1 MDDKFVRF
9 VSTVSPD
16 LADRLVTSSQTIE
29 DGFRLDE
36 LYTKFLQNEEE
47 EKFGFNFDRNQKTI
61 DDYLDVERKEDILKK
76 ADGSLD
82 KDHPFYKYQQRLL
95 RDSDVDADMPGYD
108 TLDFGA
114 AAYEDP
120 ELVTRAL
127 GDVSKTI
134 VDFGSGLAAVGPR
147 TIGFDK
153 TEDGRNKTAK
163 VLSSLFNLNKDNDA
177 GYGMTLLDSIIGEEG
192 LISPP
197 KSVEAATGFIND
209 KLQETIGVTDAEL
222 ETMPENIKRGLG
234 NVELAG
240 VLASGNLFT
249 QVAKLPYAAATTIAA
264 KAGSRLSIGPFRKEM
279 AERLKYLR
287 DNGATQKEL
296 DTLFLNYN
304 KGIRQAGKDG
314 GLDARMVE
322 EIVKLE
328 NKRFKTDPEKFIK
341 DFLIE
346 PEIKLI
352 NEFKKTANT
361 SAANQ
366 ATKVKGGKTNN
377 AVKEILE
384 SGIINTLDIQKALA
398 AQGITRGSNAIN
410 KIKKQLGFG
419 TSNITIEQT
428 IGSLVDTNLSYKDN
442 LINIQEKINANPN
455 KFLNRK
461 TGKPYNVKAERVY
474 QTIKEKFIENK
485 QLSVDEYEKIFL
497 KLINSNGLMKLPD
510 NFTAGLD
517 PKNISRHLKN
527 KNQALENLGLN
538 QKSIASVMAQNSEFK
553 KAEYDLEMFYA
564 NRQDKNRQMRNNRTT
579 DTRKENLNKFSRPQ
593 SEGEK
598 LTSKLINGRW
608 KTQTS
613 NKLEDSVELQNNIL
627 NNDSIISDLSTAIY
641 KDKTG
646 KFTFKPGNPEK
657 AEATKKALQ
666 ISDFKSGNNSTK
678 YFEEEHI
685 MSAKYAKYA
694 NVNDLANIQIIPRK
708 LNTTFKKPADEFIET
723 LLKKTKISDQEK
735 SLLKLIIAEAD
746 RLGITLYIPDPE
758 KLGIG
763 IKKYVG
769 YPRTN
774 LKIQAK
780 DIINR
785 YAPGVDLP
793 DLGFAEEGQV
803 RKDFALGDRVT
814 VDTEPLQFDNS
825 PIEIE
830 DEDNFNS
837 AQKMYIGQLTASLE
851 RERQQAIVDRIENA
865 PKSMQ
870 TALLTTLFDDES
882 TQALEDFRD
891 ATIDERNQIKLSMED
906 VRRNVAEK
914 LTPKLPVRYPLRSIP
929 KFLNENIFFKKF
941 KQQLNTGPLIL
952 GSIANDIQNKMS
964 PDDPKTFEERYPVLA
979 KNLITPFAP
988 TEGTKDED
996 AYVDGILEVNRAIE
1010 TGFSNLGYNTMD
1022 LVLSGI
1028 DLASFGG
1035 TDLTTKLRDLHD
1047 NRNINEP
1054 ETFFGDLVAI
1064 LTEYGIPGGLIAKV
1078 ANRAQ
1083 KAMRLKGFNTLPRY
1097 VTDDLSKG
1105 FLGASQLRQISNV
1118 SKRMGTGAVVFGLT
1132 DAFSGGP
1139 YSSLKRM
1146 LPEDATLLPGKQ
1158 EDTSSLTGK
1167 ELIAANFRNRIRFG
1181 ADGAAVGFLFPL
1193 LGPPIFSLIKGTAKL
1208 PFKGFLPG
1216 GYSVAG
1222 AGAKVIGG
1230 TFTGAADLLAG
1241 KIPFTN
1247 KLLPYNFDKI
1257 GVPGQ
1262 VASKIIQA
1270 STAFVGKQVATRALL
1285 GLGDVGRA
1293 TKNLFNFAREDII
1306 TKAGKAKY
1314 SSTTF
1319 NRSLPDF
1326 QTWRDYTVNNTDPLH
1341 KALASIDNKLAVF
1354 RDIGKL
1360 TKNAFALSSEAD
1372 LGIKA
1377 GSRIITKYLK
1387 QVENTAYDMA
1397 KQFEERAQRYG
1408 EYETFQKKYLDDVL
1422 DYISGKIK
1430 KNQLPPKIR
1439 DSAENLKAYTTEIK
1453 KDFKELLPKEDELFK
1468 LLNQNI
1474 DKYMRSSFKVFT
1486 NADYNPD
1493 PKAAQKAL
1501 QYIEELLK
1509 TNPATKDQAKRFF
1522 PDLPLSKAIEEMAEL
1537 KLADIL
1543 KVARYES
1550 EDPLAALTKISKRLD
1565 PDTDLKLLTGEELP
1579 KVMRTYLGEE
1589 KDLRSSLLQT
1599 TGNILAST
1607 YQKTALD
1614 RIAVMGLENGWLFV
1628 DDIAAKNIGK
1638 MTNPSQLVDVKG
1650 SGFLPSDIIGTWGTP
1665 ELVKQLSGYSIF
1677 DSLLKFK
1684 LYQNLIAFKAMVQ
1697 GGKTLY
1703 SPATQ
1708 MRNFGSAAFFALNSG
1723 HIGGSVGVAQGFK
1736 LVLDDIFGAGSK
1748 VEQEQM
1754 IKVLER
1760 KLKLGVLDEN
1770 VQANE
1775 LGAILRDLK
1784 NVPGQ
1789 VTEGG
1794 AVISNFNQLTQKIG
1808 EGNISQTVQRL
1819 YAGGD
1824 NVWKFYG
1831 HEFYMSNL
1839 QGVIRTMD
1847 DVKGYYKN
1855 IMGRDFDPV
1864 SFLSGKQKTVAEG
1877 IEEIAAYLVRETY
1890 PTYSRVP
1897 PVVQALR
1904 KLPLGNF
1911 ISFPAEIIRTSAQTT
1926 SLALKHIA
1934 SDNAGLRAL
1943 GYRSLIG
1950 QFTTMYGFNQGVSA
1964 LASHATGINQETL
1977 QAYTKRLGPE
1987 FMQDHTLMPITAQD
2001 ENGAF
2006 KAFNLST
2013 YHPYDYLIAPVQAF
2027 LAEGGRTKL
2036 DPDQIEGEVY
2046 NRYMNAFRPFFKSMQ
2061 PFVSETIALEPFI
2074 DIWLRG
2080 GKASN
2085 GKIIFVSGPGGDD
2098 FGTKIE
2104 KSFNHAVE
2112 TLSPGFVRST
2122 DQVLGALKAD
2132 IKGGKIMDLSD
2143 TIVKLLGGSII
2154 DINPKQALN
2163 YKARD
2168 IRDIRTNAFRGEI
2181 FFSKEQARGRNLP
2194 AEYEDIIKSS
2204 LQGQFEMYMLFKDA
2218 MDTGLLTQEQIEEVL
2233 GPDGRNVPLLDNLI
2247 EGIFTPPS
2255 YAPKVLESRANELVN
2270 EYEKMGLY
2278 YDTYDFYPEYDL
2290 DEVFDKYE
2298 DKPFSDFID
2307 KTNEKEGNQ
2316 YDYTS
2321 PSITVPGEIPDFE
2334 IPELE
2339 IPDIPELEVPDIPNI
2354 EIPDISQTPLPESK
2368 PVDVA
2373 AAQPAAGVVN
2383 QATGL
2388 TSTESA
2394 LLDRDEQL
2402 IRQRQRGTV

>member
-1 MDDKFVRF
+1 
-9 VSTVSPD
+9 
-16 LADRLVTSSQTIE
+16 
-29 DGFRLDE
+29 
-36 LYTKFLQNEEE
+36 
-47 EKFGFNFDRNQKTI
+47 
-61 DDYLDVERKEDILKK
+61 
-76 ADGSLD
+76 
-82 KDHPFYKYQQRLL
+82 
-95 RDSDVDADMPGYD
+95 
-108 TLDFGA
+108 
-114 AAYEDP
+114 
-120 ELVTRAL
+120 
-127 GDVSKTI
+127 
-134 VDFGSGLAAVGPR
+134 
-147 TIGFDK
+147 
-153 TEDGRNKTAK
+153 
-163 VLSSLFNLNKDNDA
+163 
-177 GYGMTLLDSIIGEEG
+177 
-192 LISPP
+192 
-197 KSVEAATGFIND
+197 
-209 KLQETIGVTDAEL
+209 
-222 ETMPENIKRGLG
+222 
-234 NVELAG
+234 
-240 VLASGNLFT
+240 
-249 QVAKLPYAAATTIAA
+249 
-264 KAGSRLSIGPFRKEM
+264 
-279 AERLKYLR
+279 
-287 DNGATQKEL
+287 
-296 DTLFLNYN
+296 
-304 KGIRQAGKDG
+304 
-314 GLDARMVE
+314 
-322 EIVKLE
+322 
-328 NKRFKTDPEKFIK
+328 
-341 DFLIE
+341 
-346 PEIKLI
+346 
-352 NEFKKTANT
+352 
-361 SAANQ
+361 
-366 ATKVKGGKTNN
+366 
-377 AVKEILE
+377 
-384 SGIINTLDIQKALA
+384 
-398 AQGITRGSNAIN
+398 
-410 KIKKQLGFG
+410 
-419 TSNITIEQT
+419 
-428 IGSLVDTNLSYKDN
+428 
-442 LINIQEKINANPN
+442 
-455 KFLNRK
+455 
-461 TGKPYNVKAERVY
+461 
-474 QTIKEKFIENK
+474 
-485 QLSVDEYEKIFL
+485 
-497 KLINSNGLMKLPD
+497 
-510 NFTAGLD
+510 
-517 PKNISRHLKN
+517 
-527 KNQALENLGLN
+527 
-538 QKSIASVMAQNSEFK
+538 
-553 KAEYDLEMFYA
+553 
-564 NRQDKNRQMRNNRTT
+564 
-579 DTRKENLNKFSRPQ
+579 
-593 SEGEK
+593 
-598 LTSKLINGRW
+598 
-608 KTQTS
+608 
-613 NKLEDSVELQNNIL
+613 
-627 NNDSIISDLSTAIY
+627 
-641 KDKTG
+641 
-646 KFTFKPGNPEK
+646 
-657 AEATKKALQ
+657 
-666 ISDFKSGNNSTK
+666 
-678 YFEEEHI
+678 
-685 MSAKYAKYA
+685 
-694 NVNDLANIQIIPRK
+694 
-708 LNTTFKKPADEFIET
+708 
-723 LLKKTKISDQEK
+723 
-735 SLLKLIIAEAD
+735 
-746 RLGITLYIPDPE
+746 
-758 KLGIG
+758 
-763 IKKYVG
+763 
-769 YPRTN
+769 
-774 LKIQAK
+774 
-780 DIINR
+780 
-785 YAPGVDLP
+785 
-793 DLGFAEEGQV
+793 
-803 RKDFALGDRVT
+803 
-814 VDTEPLQFDNS
+814 
-825 PIEIE
+825 
-830 DEDNFNS
+830 
-837 AQKMYIGQLTASLE
+837 
-851 RERQQAIVDRIENA
+851 
-865 PKSMQ
+865 
-870 TALLTTLFDDES
+870 
-882 TQALEDFRD
+882 
-891 ATIDERNQIKLSMED
+891 
-906 VRRNVAEK
+906 
-914 LTPKLPVRYPLRSIP
+914 
-929 KFLNENIFFKKF
+929 
-941 KQQLNTGPLIL
+941 
-952 GSIANDIQNKMS
+952 
-964 PDDPKTFEERYPVLA
+964 
-979 KNLITPFAP
+979 
-988 TEGTKDED
+988 
-996 AYVDGILEVNRAIE
+996 
-1010 TGFSNLGYNTMD
+1010 
-1022 LVLSGI
+1022 
-1028 DLASFGG
+1028 
-1035 TDLTTKLRDLHD
+1035 
-1047 NRNINEP
+1047 
-1054 ETFFGDLVAI
+1054 
-1064 LTEYGIPGGLIAKV
+1064 
-1078 ANRAQ
+1078 
-1083 KAMRLKGFNTLPRY
+1083 
-1097 VTDDLSKG
+1097 
-1105 FLGASQLRQISNV
+1105 
-1118 SKRMGTGAVVFGLT
+1118 
-1132 DAFSGGP
+1132 
-1139 YSSLKRM
+1139 
-1146 LPEDATLLPGKQ
+1146 
-1158 EDTSSLTGK
+1158 
-1167 ELIAANFRNRIRFG
+1167 
-1181 ADGAAVGFLFPL
+1181 
-1193 LGPPIFSLIKGTAKL
+1193 
-1208 PFKGFLPG
+1208 
-1216 GYSVAG
+1216 
-1222 AGAKVIGG
+1222 
-1230 TFTGAADLLAG
+1230 
-1241 KIPFTN
+1241 
-1247 KLLPYNFDKI
+1247 
-1257 GVPGQ
+1257 
-1262 VASKIIQA
+1262 
-1270 STAFVGKQVATRALL
+1270 
-1285 GLGDVGRA
+1285 
-1293 TKNLFNFAREDII
+1293 
-1306 TKAGKAKY
+1306 
-1314 SSTTF
+1314 
-1319 NRSLPDF
+1319 
-1326 QTWRDYTVNNTDPLH
+1326 
-1341 KALASIDNKLAVF
+1341 
-1354 RDIGKL
+1354 
-1360 TKNAFALSSEAD
+1360 
-1372 LGIKA
+1372 
-1377 GSRIITKYLK
+1377 
-1387 QVENTAYDMA
+1387 MA

-1453 KDFKELLPKEDELFK
+1453 KDFKELLPEEDELFK

-1509 TNPATKDQAKRFF
+1509 ANPATKDQAKRFF
-1522 PDLPLSKAIEEMAEL
+1522 PDIPLSKAIEEMAEL

-1550 EDPLAALTKISKRLD
+1550 EDPLAALAKISKRLD

-1987 FMQDHTLMPITAQD
+1987 FMQDHTLLPITAQD

-2013 YHPYDYLIAPVQAF
+2013 YHPYDYLIAPVQSF
-2027 LAEGGRTKL
+2027 LAENNRTKL

-2085 GKIIFVSGPGGDD
+2085 GKVIFVSGPGGDD

-2143 TIVKLLGGSII
+2143 TIVKLLGGSVM

-2194 AEYEDIIKSS
+2194 AEYEDIIKSA

-2247 EGIFTPPS
+2247 EGTFTPPS

-2298 DKPFSDFID
+2298 DRPFSDFID
-2307 KTNEKEGNQ
+2307 MNTEKEGNQ

-2321 PSITVPGEIPDFE
+2321 PSITVPGETPNIE

-2339 IPDIPELEVPDIPNI
+2339 IPDIPEIDIDT
-2354 EIPDISQTPLPESK
+2354 PDISQAPVAPLPESK

-2373 AAQPAAGVVN
+2373 AAQPAAGVVD

>member
-16 LADRLVTSSQTIE
+16 LANRLVTGSETNQ
-29 DGFRLDE
+29 DGVRLDE
-36 LYTKFLQNEEE
+36 LYSKYRQNKE
-47 EKFGFNFDRNQKTI
+47 EKKSGFNLDRNKKTI
-61 DDYLDVERKEDILKK
+61 DDYLDVERKEGILKK
-76 ADGSLD
+76 ADGLLD

-95 RDSDVDADMPGYD
+95 RNSDVDADMPGYD
-108 TLDFGA
+108 LLDFVA

-209 KLQETIGVTDAEL
+209 KLQKTIGVTDAEL

-249 QVAKLPYAAATTIAA
+249 QVAKLPYAAATMAA
-264 KAGSRLSIGPFRKEM
+264 TKVGSKLSIGPFRKEM
-279 AERLKYLR
+279 AERLKYMR
-287 DNGATQKEL
+287 DNGATQKDL

-352 NEFKKTANT
+352 DEFKKT
-361 SAANQ
+361 
-366 ATKVKGGKTNN
+366 KGGKTNN
-377 AVKEILE
+377 
-384 SGIINTLDIQKALA
+384 
-398 AQGITRGSNAIN
+398 
-410 KIKKQLGFG
+410 
-419 TSNITIEQT
+419 TIEQT
-428 IGSLVDTNLSYKDN
+428 IGNLVDTNLSYKDN
-442 LINIQEKINANPN
+442 LINIQKKINDNPN
-455 KFLNRK
+455 KFINRK
-461 TGKPYNVKAERVY
+461 TGEPYNVKAERVY
-474 QTIKEKFIENK
+474 QTIKEKFIKNK
-485 QLSVDEYEKIFL
+485 QLSVEEYEKIFL

-564 NRQDKNRQMRNNRTT
+564 NRQDKNRQMRNNRTP
-579 DTRKENLNKFSRPQ
+579 DTRKENLNKFSRTQ

-627 NNDSIISDLSTAIY
+627 NNDSIISDLSTGIS

-657 AEATKKALQ
+657 AEATKKSLQ

-678 YFEEEHI
+678 YFDEEHI
-685 MSAKYAKYA
+685 MSAKYAKYS

-763 IKKYVG
+763 TKKYVG

-803 RKDFALGDRVT
+803 RTNFALGDRVT
-814 VDTEPLQFDNS
+814 VGTEPLQFDNS

-837 AQKMYIGQLTASLE
+837 AQKIYIGQLTASLE
-851 RERQQAIVDRIENA
+851 QERQQAIVDRIENA

-870 TALLTTLFDDES
+870 TALLTTLFDDKS
-882 TQALEDFRD
+882 TQALEDFRN
-891 ATIDERNQIKLSMED
+891 ATVDQRNQIKLSMED

-964 PDDPKTFEERYPVLA
+964 SEDPKSFEERYPVLA

-988 TEGTKDED
+988 TEGTKDEA

-1028 DLASFGG
+1028 DLVSFGG

-1064 LTEYGIPGGLIAKV
+1064 LTEYGIPGGLIAKI

-1105 FLGASQLRQISNV
+1105 LLGASQLRQIGNV

-1230 TFTGAADLLAG
+1230 AFTGAADVLAG

-1247 KLLPYNFDKI
+1247 KVVPYM

-1319 NRSLPDF
+1319 NRSLPNF
-1326 QTWRDYTVNNTDPLH
+1326 QKWRDYTVNNTDPLH

-1408 EYETFQKKYLDDVL
+1408 EYETFQKKYLDDVS
-1422 DYISGKIK
+1422 DYLQGKIK

-1453 KDFKELLPKEDELFK
+1453 KDFKGLLPEEDELFK
-1468 LLNQNI
+1468 LLSQNI

-1509 TNPATKDQAKRFF
+1509 SNAATKDQARRFY

-1550 EDPLAALTKISKRLD
+1550 EDPLAALTKIAKRLD

-1987 FMQDHTLMPITAQD
+1987 FMQDHTLLPITAQD

-2085 GKIIFVSGPGGDD
+2085 GKVIFVSGPGGDD

-2143 TIVKLLGGSII
+2143 TIVKLLGGSVM

-2278 YDTYDFYPEYDL
+2278 YSAYDFYPEYDL

-2298 DKPFSDFID
+2298 DRPFSDFID

-2321 PSITVPGEIPDFE
+2321 PSITVPGETPNIEVPNIE
-2334 IPELE
+2334 VPELE
-2339 IPDIPELEVPDIPNI
+2339 IPDIPNFEIPD
-2354 EIPDISQTPLPESK
+2354 IPDISQAPLPESK